1 MQHQGT
7 LTLADLVLPR
17 RSVLVNS
24 ALVLAGSIGIAFSAQ
39 IAIPLMPVPVTGQ
52 TFAVL
57 LVGALLGG
65 RLGAAAVLAYLAE
78 GAIGLPVFSGLAGGA
93 AHHVGPTGGYLAAF
107 LPAAWIVGA
116 LCERGWD
123 RRTFTAAVAMTIGT
137 IVILAGGV
145 SWLAAFTGVEKAL
158 TLGLYPFLIGAV
170 IKIALAAL
178 ALPLGWKLLGKIK
191 E

>member
-1 MQHQGT
+1 MQHQGSLT
-7 LTLADLVLPR
+7 LTDLVLPR
-17 RSVLVNS
+17 RSVLINA
-24 ALVLAGSIGIAFSAQ
+24 ALVLAGSVGIALSAQ

-57 LVGALLGG
+57 LVGALLGS

-78 GAIGLPVFSGLAGGA
+78 GAIGLPVFSGFAGSA
-93 AHHVGPTGGYLAAF
+93 AHLFGPTGGYLAAF
-107 LPAAWIVGA
+107 LPAAWIVGT

-123 RRTFTAAVAMTIGT
+123 RRTLTAALAMTIGT
-137 IVILAGGV
+137 AVILMGGV

-178 ALPLGWKLLGKIK
+178 ALPLGWKILGVATR
-191 E
+191 